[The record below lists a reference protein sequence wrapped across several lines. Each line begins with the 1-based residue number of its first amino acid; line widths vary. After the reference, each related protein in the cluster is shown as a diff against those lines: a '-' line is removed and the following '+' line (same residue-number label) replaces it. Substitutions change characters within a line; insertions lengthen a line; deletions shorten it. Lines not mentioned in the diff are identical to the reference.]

1 MAGKS
6 NTSATFFAQKK
17 LLGKAHTSNLKTD
30 GEELIGSNIQ
40 AGSSLL
46 FGQSIPTSP
55 AQTLYLMQSSSLGSP
70 ATVEYIHFAL
80 SALTGTT
87 YDANETSPDGGA
99 GSDSGEASQS
109 SGVHTY
115 KFGFRSDYVASSSNP
130 KKGNGDFSNSK
141 LLHETLGRVQLI
153 PPFFSQTAP
162 NPYIVK
168 IYKDDGSGGIGDEI
182 SLLDNVDWNVDFYNG
197 ILFLQDFNSTK
208 VPAHA
213 KAFAYVGD
221 FADKGYFET
230 SLSGSLQKLTDG
242 SSYLVAGSNIT
253 IASGAN
259 GQITISSTAGDG
271 GTPGGANTQIQF
283 NDGGSFGGDADLSYN
298 KTTNTLNSA
307 GVITA
312 SLGFTGSLTQLS
324 DGTSY
329 IQASTGINVVSES
342 NGSISIKV
350 NKEMVFNELLGGNVN
365 GNNTLFTLAN
375 TPFTP
380 NEISIFVNGQLQ
392 TPPSLTTFQDY
403 SVTGSNVF
411 FTSGSTPEEGSLVL
425 AMYNKVVS

>member
-40 AGSSLL
+40 AASSQL
-46 FGQSIPTSP
+46 FGQPIPQNPS
-55 AQTLYLMQSSSLGSP
+55 QTLYLLQSASNGAP

-80 SALTGTT
+80 TALTGTT
-87 YDANETSPDGGA
+87 YDANETNPDGGA
-99 GSDSGEASQS
+99 GSDSGESSQT

-115 KFGFRSDYVASSSNP
+115 KFAFRSDYTTNSNNP
-130 KKGNGDFSNSK
+130 KKGGNHFRNNK
-141 LLHETLGRVQLI
+141 IIHETLGGVQLI

-182 SLLDNVDWNVDFYNG
+182 PLLDNIDWNVDFYNG
-197 ILFLQDFNSTK
+197 ILFLQDFNSSK
-208 VPAHA
+208 IPAHA

-221 FADKGYFET
+221 FADRGFFEN

-242 SSYLVAGSNIT
+242 SSYLVAGNNVT
-253 IASGAN
+253 ISSSSN
-259 GQITISSTAGDG
+259 GQITISSTG
-271 GTPGGANTQIQF
+271 GGGGSPGGSNTQIQF
-283 NDGGSFGGDADLSYN
+283 NDAGSFAGDSDLSYN
-298 KTTNTLNSA
+298 KNTNTLKSA
-307 GVITA
+307 GFITA
-312 SLGFTGSLTQLS
+312 SLGFSGSLTKLS
-324 DGTSY
+324 DGSSY
-329 IQASTGINVVSES
+329 IQAGSGIKVLSAS
-342 NGSISIKV
+342 NGQITLKAS
-350 NKEMVFNELLGGNVN
+350 KEMVFNEKLSGNVD
-365 GNNTLFTLAN
+365 GDNTHFTLAN
-375 TPFTP
+375 TPFASS
-380 NEISIFVNGQLQ
+380 EISIFVNGQLQ
-392 TPPSLTTFQDY
+392 TPPDLTTFQDY

-411 FTSGSTPEEGSLVL
+411 FTTGSTPEVGSLVL